1 MSAARPPQAVVL
13 PQGRTGPIEKLWP
26 RDAGSVQGVQLMD
39 WPAAEGDDSGTGSGQ
54 GAPNLPVRQ
63 TILVVDDEPDVRTV
77 VRRMLEPRGYAVLD
91 TGDPRQAQ
99 RIASQRPVDL
109 LLTDVVMPLMRGTEL
124 AQRFRAVAPSA
135 KVLLMSAYA
144 VAEIAQSGHPFIPK
158 PFTPEVLARK
168 VQQVLDRQLRS
179 PFARRPQ
186 AHAVA

>member
-1 MSAARPPQAVVL
+1 MIAARPPQAAVL
-13 PQGRTGPIEKLWP
+13 ARARTGTLWAP
-26 RDAGSVQGVQLMD
+26 GAGSIHAVQLMD
-39 WPAAEGDDSGTGSGQ
+39 WPATEGDDSGTGSGQ
-54 GAPNLPVRQ
+54 SAPNPPVRQ

-77 VRRMLEPRGYAVLD
+77 VRKMLELRGYAVLD

-99 RIASQRPVDL
+99 RIAAQRPVDL
-109 LLTDVVMPLMRGTEL
+109 LLTDVVMPVMRGTEL

-158 PFTPEVLARK
+158 PFAPEILARK
-168 VQQVLDRQLRS
+168 LRQVLGPQSSS
-179 PFARRPQ
+179 PGATRPQ